1 MYEVEDLLGVKGD
14 EGSNKFAVNLKYT
27 IDKFSELKA
36 TEKRTKTIGAQQ
48 RSIQKVTPA
57 EEETYDENSN
67 PLHDELEQIRQRRK
81 QAEKE
86 LEEIRKLLQ
95 E

>member
-1 MYEVEDLLGVKGD
+1 M
-14 EGSNKFAVNLKYT
+14 
-27 IDKFSELKA
+27 
-36 TEKRTKTIGAQQ
+36 
-48 RSIQKVTPA
+48 QKVTPKN
-57 EEETYDENSN
+57 EETYDEDSN
-67 PLHDELEQIRQRRK
+67 PLHEELEQIRQRRK

>member
-1 MYEVEDLLGVKGD
+1 MTNKTVNGKKKYEADPTYDTL
-14 EGSNKFAVNLKYT
+14 
-27 IDKFSELKA
+27 
-36 TEKRTKTIGAQQ
+36 EKIRQ
-48 RSIQKVTPA
+48 RSI
-57 EEETYDENSN
+57 
-67 PLHDELEQIRQRRK
+67 